1 MKLFKVLSI
10 AFVVFMS
17 GNVNSAQILIEFRP
31 NNEYFVQCNNNS
43 KTFINTTSF
52 SNGLNSFTGEYFGA
66 TSISRN
72 DNIIVFDGV
81 YSIRYKNKYNN

>member
-1 MKLFKVLSI
+1 MKLIHKFFQKKTI
-10 AFVVFMS
+10 NPKNFDDHK
-17 GNVNSAQILIEFRP
+17 IEYLYP